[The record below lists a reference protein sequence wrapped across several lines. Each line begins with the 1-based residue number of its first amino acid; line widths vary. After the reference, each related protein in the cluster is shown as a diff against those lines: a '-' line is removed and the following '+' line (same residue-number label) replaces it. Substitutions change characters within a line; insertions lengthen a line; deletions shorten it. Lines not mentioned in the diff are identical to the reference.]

1 MTEQVRGQ
9 GAAAQAYFVY
19 TKPSQRRHSCL
30 LRLFWRVFSCVNRPN
45 VAVFVH
51 VNRRRVLRKLDLDA
65 VFRCRAAERLGHGVG
80 LKCDRCAHV
89 DLHDEVH
96 VRDAYR
102 SDIHRELAALDIGQ
116 CAAHQLA
123 VQAAADAIP
132 VKTDE
137 RTLRQRGCKLF
148 GKRRNG
154 VLPSS
159 GVLAWDALPLAVM
172 HFSRPS
178 ISSLASQ

>member
-30 LRLFWRVFSCVNRPN
+30 LRLFWRVFSCVSRPN

-65 VFRCRAAERLGHGVG
+65 VFRCRAAKRLGHGVG

-89 DLHDEVH
+89 DLHDEVY

-102 SDIHRELAALDIGQ
+102 SDIHRELAALDIGLRAA
-116 CAAHQLA
+116 CA
-123 VQAAADAIP
+123 V
-132 VKTDE
+132 
-137 RTLRQRGCKLF
+137 GCVI
-148 GKRRNG
+148 GHVYAG
-154 VLPSS
+154 
-159 GVLAWDALPLAVM
+159 DALYPAQLPKGAL
-172 HFSRPS
+172 HFFVVHFILPAALPADGGSMR
-178 ISSLASQ
+178 